1 MLYLAIVFL
10 LRCLLTNAL
19 IFIFYFFD
27 GCALLPKDCSKIPTF
42 PPACHSCKNI
52 LVCVHDRRQ
61 SLSERHPTL
70 SFESHYFSHIN
81 KEQMHFSMMK
91 PICEVPFKAGSCAVS
106 LWIKFFNHLET
117 VVAPGPLHACLCNMI
132 ALCALLFKFNTFSI
146 HSNWYQSD
154 SETLRVAIN
163 SDNNPLGRMVTNQLE
178 DWSWNWVSL
187 PETTRPSSWEAF
199 YGHTDSDA
207 WNQS

>member
-10 LRCLLTNAL
+10 LRCLLTNAV
-19 IFIFYFFD
+19 IFIFIFLMDVHSFLK
-27 GCALLPKDCSKIPTF
+27 AAVRPTF

-70 SFESHYFSHIN
+70 SFESRYFSHTN

-91 PICEVPFKAGSCAVS
+91 PICEVPFTAGSFAAS
-106 LWIKFFNHLET
+106 PWIKFFNHLET
-117 VVAPGPLHACLCNMI
+117 VVAPGLLHACLCNTI

-154 SETLRVAIN
+154 SETLKVAIN
-163 SDNNPLGRMVTNQLE
+163 SGNNPLGRIVTNQLE
-178 DWSWNWVSL
+178 D
-187 PETTRPSSWEAF
+187 SS
-199 YGHTDSDA
+199 GR
-207 WNQS
+207 

>member
-1 MLYLAIVFL
+1 
-10 LRCLLTNAL
+10 
-19 IFIFYFFD
+19 
-27 GCALLPKDCSKIPTF
+27 
-42 PPACHSCKNI
+42 
-52 LVCVHDRRQ
+52 
-61 SLSERHPTL
+61 
-70 SFESHYFSHIN
+70 
-81 KEQMHFSMMK
+81 MMK

-178 DWSWNWVSL
+178 DWSWNWVS
-187 PETTRPSSWEAF
+187 A
-199 YGHTDSDA
+199 
-207 WNQS
+207 